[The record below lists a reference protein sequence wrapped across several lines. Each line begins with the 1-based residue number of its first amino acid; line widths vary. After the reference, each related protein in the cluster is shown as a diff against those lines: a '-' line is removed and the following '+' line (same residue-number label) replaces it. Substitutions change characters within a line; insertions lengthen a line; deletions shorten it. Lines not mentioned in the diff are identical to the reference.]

1 MRKRRKWIGRLI
13 FWLILLVGIGLLVK
27 FVFLPLFDTSDE
39 LNVEAVIPYGY
50 EPPEGDMTLEND
62 ALKLE
67 MDPETTRFTVTDKR
81 SGVVWHSSPPDADK
95 DAIALPVEKHRLK
108 SALTLTYSMSTGMQT
123 MLTSDEYSVENKVYE
138 VVREDN
144 AIRVNYSL
152 GRISRTYIIP
162 PAITE
167 ERMNSFTANM
177 AKKQSREVLDY
188 YEKKSL
194 AKLKSKDNPEEL
206 LAKYPDLQDN
216 TIYIL
221 RDNIRDNLRV
231 KMEGYFAEAGYT
243 HEDYEHDLSRCN
255 LGTDS
260 KAAVFNVSLVYSLDG
275 GDLVVTVPMADVKYT
290 AGYPIVSLSLLP
302 GFGAGG
308 LEDEGYLLVPD
319 GMGAVIRFNNG
330 KTDQNSY
337 YSNLY
342 GWDWASLRTQV
353 TSETNSAYPAF
364 GIARNGASFL
374 CVLEDGAPWAGVS
387 ADISERYTSYNTAF
401 ASYTLIH
408 GDPYDVSDRSNNAN
422 YLFEQE
428 LPEGNLSQRY
438 RFLNT
443 DTVAGMAESFRECL
457 TANMP
462 EQPTAVR
469 ETAPVNVE
477 LLGAI
482 DKVQQRFGIPTTL
495 PVTMTTYQEAAAL
508 VNQLLSDGLADF
520 SVRYTGWMNG
530 GVNQKILNK
539 VKLLPEMGS
548 ESDVKAL
555 AELAK
560 KNGLPLYLDGL
571 TSFARHSGLLDGFLA
586 VRDAARLTTQE
597 TVELHE
603 YSTIWYG
610 PETDEAYYLLKP
622 ELMQKHAGVLAEAA
636 QKYGA
641 AGVSFRDVGSLLS
654 SDYNRKDLVTRVQSL
669 ALHQRIMADAASQGQ
684 LVMTRKGYDFTLGHA
699 DLMIDMDFDGGN
711 YGIVDVYVPFYPMA
725 IHGLANYTGVSLNLA
740 DDWETLLLQSAEA
753 GAGLSFTLTAES
765 TQRLQSTVY
774 SSYYGADNSLIYDR
788 IKTIWQRYAS
798 DMAGLNRL
806 RIVNCRR
813 DGHLAA
819 TEYED
824 GTEVLINYGYE
835 DITRDGVA
843 VPARDYL
850 VLRKEGA
857 K

>member
-13 FWLILLVGIGLLVK
+13 FWLILLAGIGLLVK
-27 FVFLPLFDTSDE
+27 FVFLPLFDNSDE
-39 LNVEAVIPYGY
+39 LKAEAVIPYGY
-50 EPPEGDMTLEND
+50 EPPEGEMTLENGE
-62 ALKLE
+62 LKLE

-81 SGVVWHSSPPDADK
+81 SGVVWHSSPPGADAD
-95 DAIALPVEKHRLK
+95 ALALPVEKHRLK

-138 VVREDN
+138 VVKEDN

-177 AKKQSREVLDY
+177 VKKQSREVLDY

-206 LAKYPDLQDN
+206 VAKYPDLADN
-216 TIYIL
+216 TVYIL
-221 RDNIRDNLRV
+221 RDNIRDNLRI
-231 KMEGYFAEAGYT
+231 KMEGYFAAAGYT
-243 HEDYEHDLSRCN
+243 HEDYEYDLSRCN
-255 LGTDS
+255 LEADN

-275 GDLVVTVPMADVKYT
+275 SDLVVTVPLADVQYT
-290 AGYPIVSLSLLP
+290 AGYPIVSLAILP

-330 KTDQNSY
+330 KTDQNAY
-337 YSNLY
+337 YSNVY

-374 CVLEDGAPWAGVS
+374 CVMEEGAAWGSVA
-387 ADISERYTSYNTAF
+387 ADISERYTSYNTAY

-422 YLFEQE
+422 YLFEQQ
-428 LPEGNLSQRY
+428 LPEGNLVQRY

-443 DTVAGMAESFRECL
+443 DTIAGMADSFREWL
-457 TANMP
+457 MARMP
-462 EQPTAVR
+462 AHPAAVQQD
-469 ETAPVNVE
+469 APVNVE

-495 PVTMTTYQEAAAL
+495 PVAMTTYQEAADL
-508 VNQLLSDGLADF
+508 LNQLTGDGLNNF

-530 GVNQKILNK
+530 GVNQKMLNK
-539 VKLLPEMGS
+539 VSLLRELGS
-548 ESDVKAL
+548 ESELKAA

-560 KNGLPLYLDGL
+560 KNGVTLYLDGL
-571 TSFARHSGLLDGFLA
+571 TSFARHSGLLDGFIA

-610 PETDEAYYLLKP
+610 PEQDEAYFLLRP
-622 ELMQKHAGVLAEAA
+622 ELMRKHAGVLSDAVD
-636 QKYGA
+636 KYGA
-641 AGVSFRDVGSLLS
+641 AGVTYRDVGSLLS
-654 SDYNRKDLVTRVQSL
+654 ADYNRKDFVSRVQSL
-669 ALHQRIMADAASQGQ
+669 ALQQQILADAAARGQ
-684 LVMTRKGYDFTLGHA
+684 KVMTRKGCDYTLGLS

-711 YGIVDVYVPFYPMA
+711 YGIVDYYAPFYPLA

-774 SSYYGADNSLIYDR
+774 SSYYGADSSLIYDR
-788 IKTIWQRYAS
+788 MKAVWLRYTN
-798 DMAGLNRL
+798 DMAGLNGL
-806 RIVNCRR
+806 RIVNCGRT
-813 DGHLAA
+813 DHLAV

-824 GTEVLINYGYE
+824 GTAVYINYGY
-835 DITRDGVA
+835 DKAMQNGVT
-843 VPARDYL
+843 VPARDYM
-850 VLRKEGA
+850 VVRKEGA